1 MPSPLQC
8 RRRQCCH
15 RWRRSAPGENLDET
29 VAVQALQS
37 RIVDVYK
44 AVSPSV
50 VNITNRGYAYSIFG
64 RVIPQEGSGSGF
76 VYDARGHIVTN
87 YHVIENA
94 EELLVTF
101 SDGECTRPKLSARI
115 R

>member
-1 MPSPLQC
+1 MPTATALPPVVTLS
-8 RRRQCCH
+8 
-15 RWRRSAPGENLDET
+15 PGENLDET

-101 SDGECTRPKLSARI
+101 SNGDVYEAEIVALI